1 MYNFLTWVAAQ
12 GIKHIPKRWLIQA
25 FNSFKKLP
33 GNQVILKK
41 AKNLWDDAIKKTP
54 TKDLA
59 DKVRQKIKPINVPE
73 QTKNILNIK
82 STLGGRPVRV
92 VPEKLNPLT
101 DALKAAKYKKVPI
114 PKKLT
119 QKTTIDDLQIGPHI
133 DSGGRLWP
141 KFVKIK
147 PKGPAKI
154 IPFPKKPP
162 HLKADGGSI
171 DKALPKRSR
180 DI

>member
-1 MYNFLTWVAAQ
+1 MYNFLAWVAAQ

-54 TKDLA
+54 TKDIA
-59 DKVRQKIKPINVPE
+59 DKVRDKLIIPKQYNKFTPTIVPKIKIVP
-73 QTKNILNIK
+73 KK
-82 STLGGRPVRV
+82 P
-92 VPEKLNPLT
+92 NPLG
-101 DALKAAKYKKVPI
+101 DALKTGKYKKVPT

-119 QKTTIDDLQIGPHI
+119 PKTETDKVLEEIGIKDKIFIDKGTL
-133 DSGGRLWP
+133 
-141 KFVKIK
+141 
-147 PKGPAKI
+147 KGPRKFDFGSKVI
-154 IPFPKKPP
+154 YGKFPKKPP
-162 HLKADGGSI
+162 GKADGGSI